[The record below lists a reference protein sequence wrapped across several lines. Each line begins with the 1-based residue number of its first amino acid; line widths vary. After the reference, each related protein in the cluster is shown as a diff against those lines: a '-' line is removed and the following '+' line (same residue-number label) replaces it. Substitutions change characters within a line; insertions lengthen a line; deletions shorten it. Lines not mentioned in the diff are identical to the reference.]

1 MKIQNMKKFF
11 LFLLL
16 WMLVSCQQKTGLND
30 YKLFVTLENAPFD
43 SLYLRDY
50 TNGRKVFFPGE
61 KINKSTWEITIPDSI
76 ALSYVNM
83 FLLASKYDFINNSSK
98 EVRFISE
105 KDGRKTSFA
114 NIGIED
120 RENYI
125 HATYVGNTII
135 PDNDFSVTIG
145 GKDSTLSGD
154 LILENFKLVLKDDNS
169 DITIRAQDPLFSWFS
184 DFNDEEFS
192 YDEYMERYVELS
204 KKYPDSRYLI
214 SSLSGMLVRYKSKN
228 DVQRIYDNLSNKH
241 KKSRWAE
248 RIERYILFYTKFP
261 NSSLPTS
268 NNENY
273 EEVIQDTSKYN
284 LIAFTASWCGPC
296 IEEIPILKKI
306 HKDLSKSLALTYI
319 SLDEENT
326 VSSFQ
331 KLIHEKSIPWRTLFA
346 FKNVQKV
353 EDEYFID
360 GIPHCILV
368 YPNGEVENI
377 EIRDDEQL
385 KRLYLLCNKQSTK
398 S

>member
-1 MKIQNMKKFF
+1 MKKLF
-11 LFLLL
+11 LFLSL
-16 WMLVSCQQKTGLND
+16 WMLVSCQQKTKLND

-43 SLYLRDY
+43 SLYLLDY
-50 TNGRKVFFPGE
+50 TSGRKVFLPGE
-61 KINKSTWEITIPDSI
+61 KIDKSTWEITIPDSI
-76 ALSYVNM
+76 ALNSASM
-83 FLLASKYDFINNSSK
+83 LLQVSKYNIINKSSRK
-98 EVRFISE
+98 VRFVSE
-105 KDGRKTSFA
+105 KNGRKAVFA
-114 NIGIED
+114 DVGIED

-125 HATYVGNTII
+125 HATYIDKTII
-135 PDNDFSVTIG
+135 SDNDFSIKIG
-145 GKDSTLSGD
+145 GKDSILSGD
-154 LILENFKLVLKDDNS
+154 LILENFKLILKNNNS
-169 DITIRAQDPLFSWFS
+169 DVTIRAQDPLFSWFPN
-184 DFNDEEFS
+184 FNDEEVS
-192 YDEYMERYVELS
+192 YDEYMKRYVDLS

-214 SSLSGMLVRYKSKN
+214 SNLSRMLARYKSKN
-228 DVQRIYDNLSNKH
+228 DVQSIYDNLSDKH
-241 KKSRWAE
+241 KKSLWAE

-268 NNENY
+268 DTKNC

-306 HKDLSKSLALTYI
+306 HKDLNKRLILTYI
-319 SLDEENT
+319 SLDEEDT

-331 KLIHEKSIPWRTLFA
+331 KLIHEKNIPWRTLFA
-346 FKNVQKV
+346 FQNTKKIEN
-353 EDEYFID
+353 EYFID

-377 EIRDDEQL
+377 EVRDDEQL